1 MFLNVGGVVLGVADF
16 TVIPDSVASNHGGK
30 SNLVANLEGFQARY
44 YGALA
49 MIGIGWIHLIS
60 LFLAKRTARGT
71 STAPGRRAEERRSGI
86 KGERRAWWQR

>member
-49 MIGIGWIHLIS
+49 MIGIGFILS
-60 LFLAKRTARGT
+60 VFFYQKEQQ
-71 STAPGRRAEERRSGI
+71 EERPLHQEGGQ
-86 KGERRAWWQR
+86 KKEGQE